1 MGSGNN
7 SLAYCIPLGVF
18 LRWPQPHFRVTM
30 NLRDKWRVWIVLTV
44 AAVGVIGSLFVPRIP
59 QDPAYHQFVDD
70 RTLLGIP
77 NFWNVVTN
85 IPFVLVGIF
94 GLARLS
100 RVVALRSGYLIIC
113 IGIVLVAVGSSY
125 YHYAPSMKSLV
136 WDRLPMTIVFMA
148 LFSTIIEDRVSSR
161 VGKTLLWPLIVVGA
175 ASVGYWHLS
184 ELQGNGDLRPYGL
197 VQFLPLVLIPLIL
210 VLFPSR
216 GLRTS
221 FLWWTLITYALAIIA
236 EHFDLRIFETTG
248 MISGH
253 SIKHL
258 LASLAL
264 LFFVLAYRGSI
275 GAKGK
280 AFIS

>member
-1 MGSGNN
+1 MSI
-7 SLAYCIPLGVF
+7 S
-18 LRWPQPHFRVTM
+18 
-30 NLRDKWRVWIVLTV
+30 DKWRVWIILTV

-59 QDPAYHQFVDD
+59 QDPTYHQFADN
-70 RTLLGIP
+70 RTLLGIL

-100 RVVALRSGYLIIC
+100 RVVALRSGYLIVC
-113 IGIVLVAVGSSY
+113 VGIVLVAVGSSY
-125 YHYAPSMKSLV
+125 YHYAPSTKSLV
-136 WDRLPMTIVFMA
+136 WDRLPMTIVFMV
-148 LFSTIIEDRVSSR
+148 LFSAIIEDRVSSR
-161 VGKTLLWPLIVVGA
+161 AGKIFLWPLIVVGA
-175 ASVGYWHLS
+175 SSVGYWHLS

-221 FLWWTLITYALAIIA
+221 FLWWTLVIYALSKIA
-236 EHFDLRIFETTG
+236 EHFDLGIFETTG

-258 LASLAL
+258 LASLAI
-264 LFFVLAYRGSI
+264 LFFVLAYHESTDVNSAGTPD
-275 GAKGK
+275 
-280 AFIS
+280 

>member
-1 MGSGNN
+1 MSIG
-7 SLAYCIPLGVF
+7 
-18 LRWPQPHFRVTM
+18 
-30 NLRDKWRVWIVLTV
+30 DKWRVWIILTV

-59 QDPAYHQFVDD
+59 QDPAYHQFADS
-70 RTLLGIP
+70 RTLLGIA
-77 NFWNVVTN
+77 NFWNVITN

-94 GLARLS
+94 GLVRLS
-100 RVVALRSGYLIIC
+100 RVVALRSGYLIVC

-125 YHYAPSMKSLV
+125 YHYAPSTKSLV

-148 LFSTIIEDRVSSR
+148 LFSAIIEDRVSGR
-161 VGKTLLWPLIVVGA
+161 AGKILLWPLIVVGA

-210 VLFPSR
+210 ILFPT
-216 GLRTS
+216 GAMRTS
-221 FLWWTLITYALAIIA
+221 FLWWTLVIYALSKIA
-236 EHFDLRIFETTG
+236 EHFDLWIFEITG

-258 LASLAL
+258 LASLAI
-264 LFFVLAYRGSI
+264 LFFVLAYNGSV
-275 GAKGK
+275 GARDK

>member
-1 MGSGNN
+1 
-7 SLAYCIPLGVF
+7 
-18 LRWPQPHFRVTM
+18 M

-85 IPFVLVGIF
+85 IPFVLVSIF

-100 RVVALRSGYLIIC
+100 KVVTLRSGYLIVC

-125 YHYAPSMKSLV
+125 YHYAPSTTSLV
-136 WDRLPMTIVFMA
+136 WDRLPMTLVFMA
-148 LFSTIIEDRVSSR
+148 LFSTIIEDRVSR
-161 VGKTLLWPLIVVGA
+161 RAGKALLWPLIVVGA
-175 ASVGYWHLS
+175 ASVGYWYLS
-184 ELQGNGDLRPYGL
+184 ESQGSGDLRPYGL
-197 VQFLPLVLIPLIL
+197 VQFLPLLLIPLIL
-210 VLFPSR
+210 ILFPS
-216 GLRTS
+216 GALRLS
-221 FLWWTLITYALAIIA
+221 FLWWTLVTYALSKVA
-236 EHFDLRIFETTG
+236 EHFDLRIFEITG

-258 LASLAL
+258 LAALAI
-264 LFFVLAYRGSI
+264 LFFVLAYHEGTDVKSA
-275 GAKGK
+275 GTPGEK
-280 AFIS
+280 SSC

>member
-1 MGSGNN
+1 MS
-7 SLAYCIPLGVF
+7 
-18 LRWPQPHFRVTM
+18 FR
-30 NLRDKWRVWIVLTV
+30 DEWRVWIVLTV
-44 AAVGVIGSLFVPRIP
+44 AAVGVIGSIFVPRIP

-85 IPFVLVGIF
+85 IPFVLVGIY

-100 RVVALRSGYLIIC
+100 RVVALRSGYLIVC
-113 IGIVLVAVGSSY
+113 VGIILVAVGSSY
-125 YHYAPSMKSLV
+125 YHYAPSTKSLV

-148 LFSTIIEDRVSSR
+148 LFSTIIEDRVSGR
-161 VGKTLLWPLIVVGA
+161 TGKNLLWPLIVVGA

-184 ELQGNGDLRPYGL
+184 ELQGSGDLRPYGL
-197 VQFLPLVLIPLIL
+197 VQFLPLLLIPLIL

-221 FLWWTLITYALAIIA
+221 FLWWTLVIYGLSKIA
-236 EHFDLRIFETTG
+236 EYFDLWIFEITG

-258 LASLAL
+258 LASLAI
-264 LFFVLAYRGSI
+264 LFFVLAYHESTDVKSAGTPD
-275 GAKGK
+275 
-280 AFIS
+280 

>member
-1 MGSGNN
+1 
-7 SLAYCIPLGVF
+7 
-18 LRWPQPHFRVTM
+18 M

-70 RTLLGIP
+70 RTLLEIP

-100 RVVALRSGYLIIC
+100 RVVALRSGYLIVC

-125 YHYAPSMKSLV
+125 YHYAPSTKSLV

-148 LFSTIIEDRVSSR
+148 LFSAIIEDRVSSR
-161 VGKTLLWPLIVVGA
+161 AGKILLWPLIVVGA

-210 VLFPSR
+210 IQFR
-216 GLRTS
+216 TGGLSTS
-221 FLWWTLITYALAIIA
+221 FLWGTLITYALAIIA
-236 EHFDLRIFETTG
+236 EHLDLWIFEMTG

-258 LASLAL
+258 LASLAIL
-264 LFFVLAYRGSI
+264 IFVLAYHESTNVKSAGTPD
-275 GAKGK
+275 
-280 AFIS
+280 

>member
-1 MGSGNN
+1 MT
-7 SLAYCIPLGVF
+7 F
-18 LRWPQPHFRVTM
+18 
-30 NLRDKWRVWIVLTV
+30 RDKWRLWIILSV
-44 AAVGVIGSLFVPRIP
+44 AAIGVIGSLFVPRIP

-85 IPFVLVGIF
+85 MPFVLVSIF

-100 RVVALRSGYLIIC
+100 KVVTLRSGYLIVC

-125 YHYAPSMKSLV
+125 YHYAPSTTSLV
-136 WDRLPMTIVFMA
+136 WDRLPMTLVFMA
-148 LFSTIIEDRVSSR
+148 LFSTIIADRVSSR
-161 VGKTLLWPLIVVGA
+161 AGKILLWPLIVVGA
-175 ASVGYWHLS
+175 ASVGYWRLS
-184 ELQGNGDLRPYGL
+184 EIQGNGDLRPYGL

-221 FLWWTLITYALAIIA
+221 FLWWTLIIFALSKIT
-236 EHFDLRIFETTG
+236 EHFDLWIFETTG
-248 MISGH
+248 IISGH

-264 LFFVLAYRGSI
+264 LCFVLAYA
-275 GAKGK
+275 GATWKEAWYDSNK
-280 AFIS
+280 VSSD